1 MTSSMLEIYQHHV
14 PTRIVGG
21 DAGLLRNCGPELEPF
36 RGTMAGLVTDK
47 VILSLGLLDDLKA
60 SLASAGIELGITF
73 ADVPQDSDVETVTLA
88 AAQLKAAGC
97 NLLLAMGGGSVI
109 DTAKAAN
116 ILLTHGGDL
125 LDYQGAEVL
134 TEPLLPLVVIP
145 TTVGTGSEVT
155 SVAVIADRADHR
167 KLTLVDHRLA
177 PTVALLDPAVTRSLP
192 PRLIAMTAMD
202 ALTHALEAYIDV
214 AHNPFSDAWA
224 VAAAA
229 TIRTSLLDALGDPEL
244 DVTQAARAR
253 LQQASTMAG
262 IAFEHSMV
270 GVVHAIAHAL
280 GGVAGVPHGLANA
293 LMLVEGLQCNAEVAP
308 DRIRDI
314 GKLSGFAQDRGA
326 NDREAAAG
334 SPAHGAGAADDADD
348 VTASAATIRAIAAFR
363 KEVLETAGLPL
374 TLSAAGVTED
384 QIPRIVERASEDGSM
399 IYNPKYVEPEELTQ
413 MIRSVFI

>member
-1 MTSSMLEIYQHHV
+1 MLEIYQHHV
-14 PTRIVGG
+14 PTRIVSGE
-21 DAGLLRNCGPELEPF
+21 AGLLANCSPELESF
-36 RGTMAGLVTDK
+36 RGTKAGLVTDQ
-47 VILSLGLLDDLKA
+47 VILSLGLIDGFKS
-60 SLASAGIELGITF
+60 SLAAAGIELVSVF
-73 ADVPQDSDVETVTLA
+73 SDVPQDSDVETVTRA
-88 AAQLKAAGC
+88 ANQFQEAGC
-97 NLLLAMGGGSVI
+97 SLFIAMGGGSVI

-116 ILLTHGGDL
+116 ILVTHGGDL

-155 SVAVIADRADHR
+155 SVAVIADRVDHR

-177 PTVALLDPAVTRSLP
+177 PTVALLDPVVTRSLP

-229 TIRTSLLDALGDPEL
+229 TIRTSLPSALGDPES
-244 DVTQAARAR
+244 DVTQAARAK

-262 IAFEHSMV
+262 IAFGHSMV

-293 LMLVEGLQCNAEVAP
+293 LMLVEGLKCNAEVAS
-308 DRIRDI
+308 DRIANI
-314 GKLSGFAQDRGA
+314 GTLTGFVEQ
-326 NDREAAAG
+326 
-334 SPAHGAGAADDADD
+334 GAASGPASGAASGPASGPDDD
-348 VTASAATIRAIAAFR
+348 VTLSNATIRAVEVFR
-363 KEVLETAGLPL
+363 KQVLETAGLPL
-374 TLSAAGVTED
+374 TLSEAGVTEV
-384 QIPRIVERASEDGSM
+384 QIPWIVERASEDGSM

-413 MIRSVFI
+413 MIQSVFQ